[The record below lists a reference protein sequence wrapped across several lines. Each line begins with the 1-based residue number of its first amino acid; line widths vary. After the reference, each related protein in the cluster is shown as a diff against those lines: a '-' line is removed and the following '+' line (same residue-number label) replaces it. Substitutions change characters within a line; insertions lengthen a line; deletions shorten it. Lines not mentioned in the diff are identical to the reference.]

1 MAKNILYI
9 FFTLLSS
16 VCIAQKQKKPTKPQ
30 VIVYGHEADAFSAAV
45 QSAQSGVETY
55 WIIDSTAIGG
65 PLITGGPKHI
75 VANHLLDVGSWANFL
90 KGIANVKEISDSA
103 MFAAKRT
110 LPPRIAQNVFEGIA
124 DTVNRLTLKKN
135 LTILQI
141 EKAGKG
147 WQVTLSSKEKIKVKA
162 LVDASK
168 QRTLTTLIKK
178 EVKYANR
185 PLEGDT
191 NKQVATLIDYQKP
204 LYRTG
209 VAVAQIKE
217 DIFNIPLEYV
227 LPDSTLS
234 TVFATRPDNNLYHL
248 YENMEALPLLM
259 LQGQA
264 CGAAAA
270 YCAFFNTSAD
280 KINVRTLQG
289 ELLAFHG
296 YLIPFQDITL
306 QDANYAPIQRV
317 GATGIFQ
324 GRYGNKNGQI
334 QFLFNPD
341 SLVSSTEIEPILK
354 QIYTRSQIWFKDKEI
369 SALTLKDVLSLI
381 KYVANRGDELNTE
394 IEKGWAKRFKFK
406 GTYDLEAKL
415 TRRQVAVLIDTY
427 LQPFNVR
434 ITLNGD
440 FQY

>member
-1 MAKNILYI
+1 MAKTILFI
-9 FFTLLSS
+9 FFSLFSYAC
-16 VCIAQKQKKPTKPQ
+16 VAQKQKKSAKPQ

-65 PLITGGPKHI
+65 SLITGSPKHI
-75 VANHLLDVGSWANFL
+75 AANHLLDVGAWATFL

-110 LPPRIAQNVFEGIA
+110 LPPRIAQNVFENIA

-141 EKAGKG
+141 EKSGKG

-168 QRTLTTLIKK
+168 QGSLKNLLKK
-178 EVKYANR
+178 EVAYVSK
-185 PLEGDT
+185 PLTGDT
-191 NKQVATLIDYQKP
+191 SNQVTTFIDYQKA

-217 DIFNIPLEYV
+217 HIFNVPLARL
-227 LPDSTLS
+227 LPDSAFSTLF
-234 TVFATRPDNNLYHL
+234 TTRLDNNLHHL
-248 YENMEALPLLM
+248 YADLAAQPLLM

-264 CGAAAA
+264 SGAAAA
-270 YCAFFNTSAD
+270 YCAFFNTSAN

-289 ELLAFHG
+289 ELLAFNG
-296 YLIPFQDITL
+296 YLIPFQDISL
-306 QDANYAPIQRV
+306 QDANSAQIQRV
-317 GATGIFQ
+317 GATGILQ
-324 GRYGNKNGQI
+324 GSYSNKDGQM

-341 SLVSSTEIEPILK
+341 SLVSAAEIEPILK
-354 QIYTRSQIWFKDKEI
+354 QLYTRSQIWFKDKEI
-369 SALTLKDVLSLI
+369 PALTLKDLLSLI
-381 KYVANRGDELNTE
+381 KYVANRGEELNAE
-394 IEKGWAKRFKFK
+394 IEKGWIKRFKFK
-406 GTYDLEAKL
+406 GTYDLESKL